1 MSDTVPCGNPA
12 TTAAMWATG
21 QRLVLCDSCYRKALS
36 ITRAMGFPLMTDDLR
51 DNETTCTQNIR
62 KPQEPPQ

>member
-1 MSDTVPCGNPA
+1 
-12 TTAAMWATG
+12 
-21 QRLVLCDSCYRKALS
+21 
-36 ITRAMGFPLMTDDLR
+36 MGFPLMTDDLR